1 MTEHKLPVKQL
12 VILCTPSYSPIRN
25 PTNLVTAICRF
36 AEPIALTSVFPY
48 VPELMESFGIPKND
62 IARWAGIASSTFS
75 ICQAFT
81 GLFWGAASDR
91 YGRKP
96 IILFGLFN
104 TMWSMLLWG
113 FSVNLPMALA
123 ARAFGGLSNGN
134 VGILRTTVA
143 ELCPW
148 KELQP
153 RAFSVMPL
161 VWTVGATFGPTLG
174 GALANPL
181 RVDPRKLRGTA
192 FLERFP
198 YVLPNIAAAAF
209 FSIGILVGWLFLQ
222 ETLESKRNAPDLGLR
237 TGARLTTFVRRIICL
252 PNTQKKGPPEREPLL
267 GQQKTHANEAIEPQD
282 VTHEVVKQ
290 AAPKVRDVLTYQT
303 SLNLLVY
310 TLLAMYTQAYDQLL
324 PVFMHHPTQ
333 PESDSSVSLPLKFA
347 GGFGI
352 GSRRIGLIFTIFA
365 ISSTMCQFLLFPP
378 IARYLGVLRCL
389 RISFLIFPF
398 VFFITPFLSLIP
410 DPLTREIAMVALLMV
425 RGVGGTFSFPTS
437 TIMLTNSAPSLRV
450 LGTINGL
457 ATSFSSVGRA
467 AGPTIGGGL
476 FTWGVKRGYVIVP
489 FWTLSVIA
497 LIASIPTFYLVE
509 GKGFGDDTD
518 IDDEENVIMTEEDE
532 VQDDSGRIYD
542 DAVQSESEFGELGEA
557 PNMLTHTSTRSSAV
571 MVFDD
576 EEHAAIH
583 HGRRESTNTLDPAR
597 SHSQVRRRSVIR
609 RTSSIPIG
617 MGKGFRR
624 YSSNLGST
632 GVGAGGA
639 SWGGA

>member
-1 MTEHKLPVKQL
+1 MSDHQLPVKQL
-12 VILCTPSYSPIRN
+12 VILS
-25 PTNLVTAICRF
+25 ICRF

-48 VPELMESFGIPKND
+48 VPELMESFGIPQND
-62 IARWAGIASSTFS
+62 IARWAGIASSSFS

-81 GLFWGAASDR
+81 GILWGAASDR

-104 TMWSMLLWG
+104 TMWTMLLWG

-123 ARAFGGLSNGN
+123 ARALGGLSNGN

-181 RVDPRKLRGTA
+181 GVDPRKPRGDA
-192 FLERFP
+192 FLARFP
-198 YVLPNIAAAAF
+198 YVLPNIVAAGF
-209 FSIGILVGWLFLQ
+209 FTTGILVGWLFLQ
-222 ETLESKRNAPDLGLR
+222 ETLESKKHAPDLGLR
-237 TGARLTTFVRRIICL
+237 TGAKLTAFFRRVLHL
-252 PNTQKKGPPEREPLL
+252 PSNKKHTQSEREPLL
-267 GQQKTHANEAIEPQD
+267 SQQKPRDSETTVDATIK
-282 VTHEVVKQ
+282 VKEKS
-290 AAPKVRDVLTYQT
+290 PTIRDALTYQT
-303 SLNLLVY
+303 SLNLIVY

-324 PVFMHHPTQ
+324 PVFMHHPVQ
-333 PESDSSVSLPLKFA
+333 QAGDANVSLSLKFA

-352 GSRRIGLIFTIFA
+352 ESRRIGIIFTIFA
-365 ISSTMCQFLLFPP
+365 VSSTLCQFLLFPP
-378 IARYLGVLRCL
+378 IARTLGVLRCL
-389 RISFLIFPF
+389 RIAFLIFPF
-398 VFFITPFLSLIP
+398 CFFVTPFLSLIP

-425 RGVGGTFSFPTS
+425 RGVAGTFAFPTS

-457 ATSFSSVGRA
+457 ATSFSAFGRA
-467 AGPTIGGGL
+467 AGPTLGGGL

-489 FWTLSVIA
+489 FWAIA
-497 LIASIPTFYLVE
+497 AVAFIAAIPTFWLVE
-509 GKGFGDDTD
+509 GKGFGDDPD
-518 IDDEENVIMTEEDE
+518 IDDEENVIMTEDAE
-532 VQDDSGRIYD
+532 VADDALQTCSPLPIYD
-542 DAVQSESEFGELGEA
+542 DNTLSESEFGDVGET
-557 PNMLTHTSTRSSAV
+557 PNILSYTNTRSSAA
-571 MVFDD
+571 MASDD
-576 EEHAAIH
+576 EEDTLDFVSRTESMNTLTPTASRSQ
-583 HGRRESTNTLDPAR
+583 GRRNTVRKR
-597 SHSQVRRRSVIR
+597 SSV
-609 RTSSIPIG
+609 PIG
-617 MGKGFRR
+617 MGIGFRR

-632 GVGAGGA
+632 GIGGGGA

>member
-12 VILCTPSYSPIRN
+12 VILS
-25 PTNLVTAICRF
+25 ICRF

-48 VPELMESFGIPKND
+48 MPELMESFGIPKND

-81 GLFWGAASDR
+81 GLIWGAASDR

-104 TMWSMLLWG
+104 TMWTMLLWG

-123 ARAFGGLSNGN
+123 ARALGGLSNGN

-181 RVDPRKLRGTA
+181 RVDPRKPRGTA

-198 YVLPNIAAAAF
+198 YVLPNIVAAVIF
-209 FSIGILVGWLFLQ
+209 TTGIVVGWLFLH
-222 ETLESKRNAPDLGLR
+222 ETLESKRHTPDLGVR
-237 TGARLTTFVRRIICL
+237 TGARLTAFVRKLLCL
-252 PNTQKKGPPEREPLL
+252 SSKEKEDSYEHEPLL
-267 GQQKTHANEAIEPQD
+267 GHQKTSDSEATASLHLANERA
-282 VTHEVVKQ
+282 KQ
-290 AAPKVRDVLTYQT
+290 KSPRVRDVMTYQT
-303 SLNLLVY
+303 TLNLLVY
-310 TLLAMYTQAYDQLL
+310 TFLALYVQAYDQLL

-333 PESDSSVSLPLKFA
+333 LAKDQGVSLPFKFA

-352 GSRRIGLIFTIFA
+352 DSRRIGLIFTIFA
-365 ISSTMCQFLLFPP
+365 VSSTMCQFLLFPP

-389 RISFLIFPF
+389 RIAFLIFPF
-398 VFFITPFLSLIP
+398 VFFITPFISLIP
-410 DPLTREIAMVALLMV
+410 DPFARQITMVALLMV
-425 RGVGGTFSFPTS
+425 RGVAGTFAFPTS

-467 AGPTIGGGL
+467 AGPTLGGGL

-489 FWTLSVIA
+489 FWALSAIGFA
-497 LIASIPTFYLVE
+497 ACIPTFWLVE
-509 GKGFGDDTD
+509 GNGFGDDPD
-518 IDDEENVIMTEEDE
+518 VDDEENVILSEEEEEE
-532 VQDDSGRIYD
+532 VEDIRNRVQRHGVYE
-542 DAVQSESEFGELGEA
+542 DAVYSESEFGDVREPLHI
-557 PNMLTHTSTRSSAV
+557 LSYTSTRSSAT
-571 MVFDD
+571 MASDD
-576 EEHAAIH
+576 EEESANLLEPTMSQP
-583 HGRRESTNTLDPAR
+583 HGRRMSL
-597 SHSQVRRRSVIR
+597 VRRRSSV
-609 RTSSIPIG
+609 PIG

>member
-1 MTEHKLPVKQL
+1 M
-12 VILCTPSYSPIRN
+12 
-25 PTNLVTAICRF
+25 
-36 AEPIALTSVFPY
+36 
-48 VPELMESFGIPKND
+48 
-62 IARWAGIASSTFS
+62 
-75 ICQAFT
+75 
-81 GLFWGAASDR
+81 
-91 YGRKP
+91 
-96 IILFGLFN
+96 
-104 TMWSMLLWG
+104 
-113 FSVNLPMALA
+113 
-123 ARAFGGLSNGN
+123 
-134 VGILRTTVA
+134 
-143 ELCPW
+143 
-148 KELQP
+148 
-153 RAFSVMPL
+153 
-161 VWTVGATFGPTLG
+161 
-174 GALANPL
+174 
-181 RVDPRKLRGTA
+181 
-192 FLERFP
+192 
-198 YVLPNIAAAAF
+198 
-209 FSIGILVGWLFLQ
+209 
-222 ETLESKRNAPDLGLR
+222 
-237 TGARLTTFVRRIICL
+237 FVRRILCL
-252 PNTQKKGPPEREPLL
+252 PNKQRKGSSESEPLL
-267 GQQKTHANEAIEPQD
+267 GQQKADQNEPQD

-352 GSRRIGLIFTIFA
+352 DSRRIGLIFTIFA

-532 VQDDSGRIYD
+532 VQDDSERIYD

-576 EEHAAIH
+576 EEHAAIR
-583 HGRRESTNTLDPAR
+583 HGRRESTNTLDPVR